1 MHKVHLE
8 RGMLKQQLKL
18 NITGSNK
25 FQVQVQVG
33 QVKSHVI
40 QVAQVIIAEL
50 DDHHHF
56 EFDAEHL
63 KSIHSLQ
70 EDNMYLSTV
79 AERRK
84 GGDRR
89 ANATH
94 RASIAA
100 NGVKNWSNLAV
111 TFPVRVEIKLVLLH
125 WLLPDQKTK
134 SYLTYGFSGG
144 SALSLTQIFASY

>member
-8 RGMLKQQLKL
+8 RGMLKQQPKL

-25 FQVQVQVG
+25 FQVQAQVG

-40 QVAQVIIAEL
+40 QAAQVIIAEL

-56 EFDAEHL
+56 EFDAERL
-63 KSIHSLQ
+63 KSIPSLR
-70 EDNMYLSTV
+70 EDNKYHSPVT
-79 AERRK
+79 ERRK

-100 NGVKNWSNLAV
+100 NGVKNRSNLAV
-111 TFPVRVEIKLVLLH
+111 TLPVRVEITLAPLH
-125 WLLPDQKTK
+125 WLSPDQKTE